1 MNILHDSHPGIVRIK
16 GIARRYVWWPK
27 MDALLEEQVKNC
39 QVCQA
44 HRKTP
49 APAALHPWEW
59 PSRSWTRIHI
69 DYAGPFM
76 GKMFLLIIDAH
87 SKWLDV
93 HWVSS
98 ATTETTLEK
107 LRTTFATHGLPE
119 VLVSDNGSVFTSEDF
134 KVFTRR
140 NGIRHVTSA
149 PYHPSSNGLVERA
162 VQIFKQGMKKQ
173 DKGSIETKL
182 ARFLLSYRTTPQ
194 TTTGETP
201 AQLRW
206 SRALRT
212 QIDLLKPSVAT
223 KVDAAQ
229 ARQKNQHDQHS
240 KSRPL
245 CVGDEVQARNYSG
258 NRKWIAGTIVK
269 QTGPVSAQVELGNG
283 TIVRR
288 HRQLLARQS
297 QSTEQEL
304 PPQRQSEVQCEDA
317 THGLPQQG
325 RPASEAPVEET
336 ELVIELPRRY
346 PVRRRFKL
354 VGLLQVVIFWFFFL
368 ET

>member
-1 MNILHDSHPGIVRIK
+1 M
-16 GIARRYVWWPK
+16 
-27 MDALLEEQVKNC
+27 
-39 QVCQA
+39 
-44 HRKTP
+44 
-49 APAALHPWEW
+49 
-59 PSRSWTRIHI
+59 
-69 DYAGPFM
+69 
-76 GKMFLLIIDAH
+76 
-87 SKWLDV
+87 
-93 HWVSS
+93 
-98 ATTETTLEK
+98 
-107 LRTTFATHGLPE
+107 
-119 VLVSDNGSVFTSEDF
+119 
-134 KVFTRR
+134 
-140 NGIRHVTSA
+140 
-149 PYHPSSNGLVERA
+149 
-162 VQIFKQGMKKQ
+162 QIFKQGMKKQ

-258 NRKWIAGTIVK
+258 NRKWISGTIVK

-288 HRQLLARQS
+288 HHDQLLVRQS
-297 QSTEQEL
+297 PSTEQVL
-304 PPQRQSEVQCEDA
+304 PPHVRNDSRKYNVTMPPMDYHNRVALLLRHQLKRQN
-317 THGLPQQG
+317 
-325 RPASEAPVEET
+325 
-336 ELVIELPRRY
+336 
-346 PVRRRFKL
+346 
-354 VGLLQVVIFWFFFL
+354 W
-368 ET
+368 

>member
-1 MNILHDSHPGIVRIK
+1 MTVIRVIVRMK

-27 MDALLEEQVKNC
+27 MDSLLEERVKNC

-49 APAALHPWEW
+49 APA
-59 PSRSWTRIHI
+59 
-69 DYAGPFM
+69 
-76 GKMFLLIIDAH
+76 
-87 SKWLDV
+87 
-93 HWVSS
+93 
-98 ATTETTLEK
+98 EK

-149 PYHPSSNGLVERA
+149 PYHRSSNGLVERA
-162 VQIFKQGMKKQ
+162 VQNFKQGMKKQ
-173 DKGSIETKL
+173 HKGSIETKL
-182 ARFLLSYRTTPQ
+182 ARFLSSYRTTPQ

-229 ARQKNQHDQHS
+229 VRQKNQHDQHS

-258 NRKWIAGTIVK
+258 NRK
-269 QTGPVSAQVELGNG
+269 
-283 TIVRR
+283 
-288 HRQLLARQS
+288 
-297 QSTEQEL
+297 
-304 PPQRQSEVQCEDA
+304 
-317 THGLPQQG
+317 
-325 RPASEAPVEET
+325 
-336 ELVIELPRRY
+336 
-346 PVRRRFKL
+346 
-354 VGLLQVVIFWFFFL
+354 
-368 ET
+368 

>member
-1 MNILHDSHPGIVRIK
+1 MK
-16 GIARRYVWWPK
+16 GTARRHVWWPK
-27 MDALLEEQVKNC
+27 MDALLEERGKNY

-44 HRKTP
+44 HKKTP
-49 APAALHPWEW
+49 TPAALHPWEW
-59 PSRSWTRIHI
+59 PSCPWTRIHI

-173 DKGSIETKL
+173 DKGSIET
-182 ARFLLSYRTTPQ
+182 
-194 TTTGETP
+194 
-201 AQLRW
+201 
-206 SRALRT
+206 
-212 QIDLLKPSVAT
+212 
-223 KVDAAQ
+223 
-229 ARQKNQHDQHS
+229 
-240 KSRPL
+240 
-245 CVGDEVQARNYSG
+245 
-258 NRKWIAGTIVK
+258 
-269 QTGPVSAQVELGNG
+269 
-283 TIVRR
+283 
-288 HRQLLARQS
+288 
-297 QSTEQEL
+297 
-304 PPQRQSEVQCEDA
+304 
-317 THGLPQQG
+317 
-325 RPASEAPVEET
+325 
-336 ELVIELPRRY
+336 
-346 PVRRRFKL
+346 
-354 VGLLQVVIFWFFFL
+354 
-368 ET
+368 